1 MNLFLQAEG
10 LNGEDRATHPF
21 ARARLGEQGL
31 QTSVQWQ
38 TTSPVWEE
46 ALSFRQAL
54 LFCSNPPSLIFLTV
68 GISFT
73 VIA

>member
-1 MNLFLQAEG
+1 MLDSVHGSSLQAEG

-46 ALSFRQAL
+46 ALSFRQVPFFCLTPPAL
-54 LFCSNPPSLIFLTV
+54 
-68 GISFT
+68 SF
-73 VIA
+73 

>member
-1 MNLFLQAEG
+1 MLDCVHESSLQAEG

-46 ALSFRQAL
+46 ALSFRQVL
-54 LFCSNPPSLIFLTV
+54 LFCSIPQAV
-68 GISFT
+68 SF
-73 VIA
+73 

>member
-1 MNLFLQAEG
+1 MLDCVHQFSLQAEG

-46 ALSFRQAL
+46 ALSFRQVL
-54 LFCSNPPSLIFLTV
+54 LFGSSPQAL
-68 GISFT
+68 SF
-73 VIA
+73 